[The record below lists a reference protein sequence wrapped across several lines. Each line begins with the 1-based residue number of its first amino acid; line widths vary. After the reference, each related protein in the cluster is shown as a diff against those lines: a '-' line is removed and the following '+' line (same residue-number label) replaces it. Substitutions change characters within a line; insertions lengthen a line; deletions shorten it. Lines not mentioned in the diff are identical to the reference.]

1 MGVSGLAKQELTGII
16 LMEPDRVGLKIIDRQ
31 SGRLI
36 TFVQSGALGVGERP
50 VANYAANMEA
60 LVTNLEGFLRTLA
73 EYQVQ
78 DYHFY
83 GALEDLD
90 PVSAKY
96 VADQLDVR
104 TGLKVEWMNNSR
116 LMARSL
122 LMIKDEYRA
131 VDPAM
136 ARVFVLSI
144 GLSTSTLA
152 YFENGTF
159 ETSWNIDLGKATI
172 SHLASTLRQT
182 TATPSDIILDYI
194 SSKVEYLTSEVA
206 DLTSADLIIQGSS
219 VLADAYLGLDQ
230 QLGQVDLAE
239 FTSGYQQII
248 SSTDQYVIN
257 NYAVDEQS
265 VSWVLPSYL
274 LISQLRRLLR
284 TDRLFVTRRTVFD
297 ALVVIRG
304 KQIHRIER
312 MIRTA
317 ADNMAR
323 RYGVNSAHRDFVT
336 KTACQLFD
344 ALAPIHRL
352 DHHYRILLE
361 IASRVDDI
369 GNFIS
374 PQGHY
379 RHSAYILEANPLI
392 GLSEQDNRV
401 IAEVSR
407 YHSAESPAVD
417 QHHYQQMDSDLQLP
431 VAKLAAILR
440 VADSLDDSRQQKVDR
455 LDLVLAGDR
464 LKIYAHASDDL
475 VLEKWAFQR
484 KNKLFTDVFGLEPE
498 LIAKGEN

>member
-1 MGVSGLAKQELTGII
+1 MTKQQLSGII
-16 LMEPDRVGLKIIDRQ
+16 LMEPDRVGMKIIDQ
-31 SGRLI
+31 QTGEVI
-36 TFVQSGALGVGERP
+36 TFVKSGTLGVGKHP

-60 LVTNLEGFLRTLA
+60 LVTNLQGFLRTLA
-73 EYQVQ
+73 EYRVT

-104 TGLKVEWMNNSR
+104 VGMRVQWMNNSR

-131 VDPAM
+131 LDPAM

-144 GLSTSTLA
+144 GLSSSTLA
-152 YFENGTF
+152 YFEHGTF

-172 SHLASTLRQT
+172 SQLAATLRQT

-194 SSKVEYLTSEVA
+194 SSKVEYLTTEVA
-206 DLTSADLIIQGSS
+206 DLADADLIIQGSQ
-219 VLADAYLGLDQ
+219 VMAEAYLSLDQ
-230 QLGQVDLAE
+230 QIGQVDLAD
-239 FTSGYQQII
+239 FTSGYQGILG
-248 SSTDQYVIN
+248 STDQYVIN
-257 NYAVDEQS
+257 NYVVDEQS
-265 VSWVLPSYL
+265 VDWVLPSYL
-274 LISQLRRLLR
+274 LIYHLQRLLR
-284 TDRLFVTRRTVFD
+284 AKRLLVTRRTVFD
-297 ALVVIRG
+297 ALVAIRG
-304 KQIHRIER
+304 SQVERIER
-312 MIRTA
+312 MIRTT
-317 ADNMAR
+317 ADNMAQ
-323 RYGVNSAHRDFVT
+323 RYGVKSAHRNFVT
-336 KTACQLFD
+336 KTALQLFD

-352 DHHYRILLE
+352 DHHYRFLLE

-407 YHSAESPAVD
+407 YHSAESPSVN
-417 QHHYQQMDSDLQLP
+417 QRHYQQLSAELQLP
-431 VAKLAAILR
+431 VAKLAALLR
-440 VADSLDDSRQQKVDR
+440 VADSLDDSRQQKING
-455 LDLVLAGDR
+455 LDLALDHNQ
-464 LKIYAHASDDL
+464 LLITAHASDDL
-475 VLEKWAFQR
+475 VLERWAFQR
-484 KNKLFTDVFGLEPE
+484 KNKLFTDVFGLQPK

>member
-1 MGVSGLAKQELTGII
+1 MAKQELLGII
-16 LMEPDRVGLKIIDRQ
+16 LMEPDRVGMKIIDQ
-31 SGRLI
+31 KTGDLI
-36 TFVQSGALGVGERP
+36 TFVQSGSLGVGERP
-50 VANYAANMEA
+50 VANYAVNMDA
-60 LVTNLEGFLRTLA
+60 LVTNLQGFLRTLA
-73 EYQVQ
+73 EYRVK
-78 DYHFY
+78 DYRFY

-104 TGLKVEWMNNSR
+104 VGMRVHWMNDSR

-122 LMIKDEYRA
+122 LMIKDEYRTI
-131 VDPAM
+131 DPAM

-144 GLSTSTLA
+144 GLSRSTLA
-152 YFENGTF
+152 YFERGNF

-172 SHLASTLRQT
+172 SHLTGTLRQT
-182 TATPSDIILDYI
+182 AATPSDIILDYI
-194 SSKVEYLTSEVA
+194 SSKVEYLTSEVT
-206 DLTSADLIIQGSS
+206 DLEGADLIIQGSG
-219 VLADAYLGLDQ
+219 VLADTYLGPGQ
-230 QLGQVDLAE
+230 QIGQVDLAD
-239 FTSGYQQII
+239 FTSGYHEII
-248 SSTDQYVIN
+248 NSTDQYVIN
-257 NYAVDEQS
+257 NYVVDEQS

-274 LISQLRRLLR
+274 LVSQLRRLLR
-284 TDRLFVTRRTVFD
+284 VGRLLVTRQTVFD
-297 ALVVIRG
+297 ALVAIRG
-304 KQIHRIER
+304 RQVERIEQ

-336 KTACQLFD
+336 KTALQLFD

-352 DHHYRILLE
+352 DHHYRLLLE

-392 GLSEQDNRV
+392 GLSEQGNRV

-417 QHHYQQMDSDLQLP
+417 QYHYQQMAADIQLP

-440 VADSLDDSRQQKVDR
+440 VADSLDDSRQQKIDQ
-455 LDLVLAGDR
+455 LDLELVGNR
-464 LKIYAHASDDL
+464 LKIRAHAHDDL

-484 KNKLFTDVFGLEPE
+484 KNKLFTDVFGLQPE